1 MSAKEFFKGKSFKCI
16 IALLCVLLISGVF
29 LTIMNSLLYVSDA
42 ERLERA
48 INKIYGKSVK
58 TEAVAV
64 TDYDQNATINEAY
77 KIKDDGN
84 YLVKSTGKGGFDN
97 GTVTCWVVVEVSSGS
112 VSGVGKV
119 VIDSNVG
126 QSYIN
131 RVSEAALK
139 QFGELYETGIYY
151 SPDLI
156 TAATVNA
163 TKNAICNSVN
173 GALAY
178 VNALCGNVAEDIY
191 TEYKY
196 ISNIQTTRSSHV
208 MKLTDPDNLRSVEA
222 VEFTVVSNGYGMAA
236 AFTSKI
242 TVDKDGIIQSFE
254 IVTAGSTDQSYT
266 DKAMENVNSKFLNQN
281 LEGLLAVLNLGIE
294 DEITYPGGIF
304 PTTGATNS
312 TYSLYNA
319 AVFAAANY
327 QKAIDDYLATLPPAE
342 EEEAPETDEGG
353 AN

>member
-1 MSAKEFFKGKSFKCI
+1 
-16 IALLCVLLISGVF
+16 
-29 LTIMNSLLYVSDA
+29 
-42 ERLERA
+42 
-48 INKIYGKSVK
+48 
-58 TEAVAV
+58 
-64 TDYDQNATINEAY
+64 
-77 KIKDDGN
+77 
-84 YLVKSTGKGGFDN
+84 
-97 GTVTCWVVVEVSSGS
+97 
-112 VSGVGKV
+112 
-119 VIDSNVG
+119 
-126 QSYIN
+126 
-131 RVSEAALK
+131 
-139 QFGELYETGIYY
+139 
-151 SPDLI
+151 
-156 TAATVNA
+156 
-163 TKNAICNSVN
+163 
-173 GALAY
+173 
-178 VNALCGNVAEDIY
+178 
-191 TEYKY
+191 
-196 ISNIQTTRSSHV
+196 

-242 TVDKDGIIQSFE
+242 TVDKNGIIQSFE

-266 DKAMENVNSKFLNQN
+266 DKAMENVKSQFINQN

-342 EEEAPETDEGG
+342 GEEAPETDEGG